1 MPHKTIL
8 SSVPVFAGILMLVT
22 GASVAGAQTDYYNT
36 DAGRPITVEDAY
48 PTERYAFE
56 FQLAPVRLE
65 RARGGLYSWEF
76 EPEIAYGILPRTHL
90 ELGLPVA
97 YQDAGGG
104 ARRSGIAGLEL
115 SALHNLN
122 AETSWPALGVAAE
135 VLFPVGPLA
144 YDDTYGTVKGIM
156 TRTFTWARFHANGAY
171 TFGNE
176 PRSGSSPGTADVSR
190 WLGGLAVDK
199 TFPLRA
205 LLITAEA
212 VARQPIFESE
222 DVEWSIGTGARYQLS
237 PQLSLDGGIGK
248 VVTGDEQPWFVTF
261 GLARAFGIRSLF
273 PSLGGRR

>member
-1 MPHKTIL
+1 ML
-8 SSVPVFAGILMLVT
+8 SPVLVFAGIVMLVT

-56 FQLAPVRLE
+56 LQLAPVRLE
-65 RARGGLYSWEF
+65 RARGGLYSWEL

-90 ELGLPVA
+90 ELGLPIA

-176 PRSGSSPGTADVSR
+176 PGTGSSPGTADVSR

-237 PQLSLDGGIGK
+237 PQLALDGGIGK

-261 GLARAFGIRSLF
+261 GLARAFAIRALF